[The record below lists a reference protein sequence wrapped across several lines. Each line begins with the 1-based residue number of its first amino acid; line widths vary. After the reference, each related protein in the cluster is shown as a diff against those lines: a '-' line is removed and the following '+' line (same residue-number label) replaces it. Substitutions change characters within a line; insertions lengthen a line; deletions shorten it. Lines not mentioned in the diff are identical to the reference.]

1 VFTLPFAQRL
11 RDFVSNG
18 ISFIY
23 LQANYLEW
31 QLQDS
36 LTRQQQFNCH
46 KTLWERLH
54 ASNQQSIPDCSSSHW
69 DEYKEKILSF
79 CPSDGLLCDIFLKD
93 FEKQKDL
100 YENAMRST
108 TASCLMADHT
118 FKVS

>member
-1 VFTLPFAQRL
+1 METISQFMHTLFRLTHKYAFTLPFAQRL

-54 ASNQQSIPDCSSSHW
+54 ASNQQSIPDCSSLCW

-79 CPSDGLLCDIFLKD
+79 CPSDDLLCDIFLISRW
-93 FEKQKDL
+93 Q
-100 YENAMRST
+100 
-108 TASCLMADHT
+108 
-118 FKVS
+118 